1 MESITGGGAAI
12 SLSMGS
18 LMDSLRR
25 FPYIWTIIPL
35 LLVLVATTTCQKA
48 PVTGR
53 DQLIFYSEEKEI
65 EMGLGAFRSFLRQA
79 PLSNDPALVALVNRV
94 GDRIAAVANK
104 PEYDWEFAVIQ
115 EDRVPNAWA
124 LPGGKVAVYT
134 GILKF
139 TKDEDGLATVIGHE
153 VAHALQRHGNER
165 VSRGWIDQ
173 ALQVGAIAAAA
184 TGGVDPGFTQGFLSA
199 YGVGVSLPFNRLQ
212 ESEADTVGLILMA
225 KAGYDPRASVDFW
238 ERMSGCPRKWIGKL
252 CFRSGAGVPEFLS
265 THPSDENRIKHL
277 ERLID
282 RAMPYYEAAKRD
294 VSSVIPEG

>member
-1 MESITGGGAAI
+1 M
-12 SLSMGS
+12 MFK
-18 LMDSLRR
+18 DVRR
-25 FPYIWTIIPL
+25 SSVGIVVL
-35 LLVLVATTTCQKA
+35 LLLIAVVSSTCQKA

-65 EMGLGAFRSFLRQA
+65 DMGLTAFRGFLRQA
-79 PLSNDPALVALVNRV
+79 PLSRDPELLALVNRV
-94 GDRIAAVANK
+94 GDRIAAVADK

-115 EDRVPNAWA
+115 EDRVPNAFA
-124 LPGGKVAVYT
+124 LPGGKVAVFT
-134 GILKF
+134 GILKY

-165 VSRGWIDQ
+165 VSRAWIDQ
-173 ALQVGAIAAAA
+173 AIQVGAIAAAA
-184 TGGVDPGFTQGFLSA
+184 TGSVDPGVTQGFLSA

-212 ESEADTVGLILMA
+212 ESEADTVGLLLMA

-238 ERMSGCPRKWIGKL
+238 ERMSGCPRRWIGKL

-265 THPSDENRIKHL
+265 THPSDVNRIRHL

-282 RAMPYYEAAKRD
+282 RAMPYYEAAQRGHPL
-294 VSSVIPEG
+294 SAPGG

>member
-1 MESITGGGAAI
+1 MFFKDARLFPWAAI
-12 SLSMGS
+12 V
-18 LMDSLRR
+18 
-25 FPYIWTIIPL
+25 L
-35 LLVLVATTTCQKA
+35 LLVIAVGTTTCQKA

-65 EMGLGAFRSFLRQA
+65 EMGLNAFRGFLRQA
-79 PLSNDPALVALVNRV
+79 PLSNDPELLALVNRV
-94 GDRIAAVANK
+94 GDRIAAVADK

-115 EDRVPNAWA
+115 EDRVPNAFA
-124 LPGGKVAVYT
+124 LPGGKVAVFT
-134 GILKF
+134 GILKY

-165 VSRGWIDQ
+165 VSRSWIDQ
-173 ALQVGAIAAAA
+173 ALQIGAIAAAA
-184 TGGVDPGFTQGFLSA
+184 TGGVDPSFTQGFLSA

-212 ESEADTVGLILMA
+212 ESEADTVGLLLMA
-225 KAGYDPRASVDFW
+225 KAGYDPRASIEFW
-238 ERMSGCPRKWIGKL
+238 ERMSGCPRRWIGKL

-282 RAMPYYEAAKRD
+282 RAMPHYEAAKKD
-294 VSSVIPEG
+294 HSENAPEG